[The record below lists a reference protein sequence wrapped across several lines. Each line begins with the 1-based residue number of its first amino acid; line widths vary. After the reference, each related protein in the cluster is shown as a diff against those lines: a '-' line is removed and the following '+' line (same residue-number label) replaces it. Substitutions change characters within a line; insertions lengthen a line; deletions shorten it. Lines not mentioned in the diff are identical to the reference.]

1 VIAHSTFRLS
11 PETKDLLRSLAQ
23 FFDLSLT
30 DTVTRLTREEAERR
44 GFLPA
49 NTPPDP
55 GSVYSR
61 AEATGDRFEGK
72 GTDRLEGIDK

>member
-1 VIAHSTFRLS
+1 MNTRHTTFRLS

-44 GFLPA
+44 GLLPTSLKPEKEPA
-49 NTPPDP
+49 P
-55 GSVYSR
+55 
-61 AEATGDRFEGK
+61 
-72 GTDRLEGIDK
+72 